1 LAPALSTGLLPVPSH
16 TTNQRW
22 LGAPAALG
30 GLTTPAQIWPL
41 GLLASLNFT
50 S

>member
-1 LAPALSTGLLPVPSH
+1 LSTGLLPVPNH

-22 LGAPAALG
+22 FAAAV
-30 GLTTPAQIWPL
+30 TTPAQIWPF
-41 GLLASLNFT
+41 GLVASLNFT

>member
-1 LAPALSTGLLPVPSH
+1 LSTGLLPGPSH

-22 LGAPAALG
+22 FAAPG
-30 GLTTPAQIWPL
+30 GTFGPFVVTTPAQIWPF
-41 GLLASLNFT
+41 GLVASLNFT

>member
-1 LAPALSTGLLPVPSH
+1 VPSH

-22 LGAPAALG
+22 FAATG
-30 GLTTPAQIWPL
+30 GTFGPDGPTTAAQIWPF